1 MVINKGAKLINIFD
15 FKVFKCKISFQYNLV
30 ILGILHLEKTS
41 IFVKK
46 NNMNVLG
53 IIPARYGSTRLE
65 GKPLLD
71 ICGKPMIQRV
81 YEQAKK
87 ALEFVLIATD
97 DKRIEAEVLRF
108 GGNVV
113 MTSAQHNTGTNRC
126 LEAFEIYSKNSSVR
140 FDVILNIQGDEP
152 LLEPEQIKALVS
164 CFKQKDTRMAT
175 LVIPVTAQMELHSG
189 VFVVFDKNYNAL
201 YFSRSVIPFVR
212 DEKFENW
219 TTKNTFYKHVGMYG
233 FLPKVLK
240 EFANLAETTLENS
253 EKLEQLRWL
262 ENGNEIKVAITEH
275 QSIPVDT
282 MEDIEKVRKIIG
294 E

>member
-1 MVINKGAKLINIFD
+1 
-15 FKVFKCKISFQYNLV
+15 
-30 ILGILHLEKTS
+30 
-41 IFVKK
+41 
-46 NNMNVLG
+46 MNVLG

-71 ICGKPMIQRV
+71 ICGKTMIQRV

-87 ALEFVLIATD
+87 ALDFVLIATD
-97 DKRIEAEVLRF
+97 DTRIEAEVLRF

-113 MTSAQHNTGTNRC
+113 MTSSKHTTGTNRC
-126 LEAFEIYSKNSSVR
+126 LEAYEIFSKKSTTK

-152 LLEPEQIKALVS
+152 LLAPEQIKALVS
-164 CFKQKDTRMAT
+164 CFKQKDAQMAT
-175 LVIPVTAQMELHSG
+175 LVIAAKEQEELHSG
-189 VFVVFDKNYNAL
+189 VFVVFDKNGNAL

-212 DEKFENW
+212 DENFENW

-233 FLPKVLK
+233 FTPKALN
-240 EFANLAETTLENS
+240 EFANLAETALENS

-262 ENGNEIKVAITEH
+262 ENGNQIKVALTDQ

-282 MEDIEKVRKIIG
+282 LDDIQKVRKIIG
-294 E
+294 G